1 MSDSRPPLSLAT
13 KLFYAVGAVANA
25 VKLRGLSTFL
35 MLFYNQ
41 VVGLPPTTVTF
52 VLMIALV
59 FDAIAA
65 GDSPLTAREAD
76 VLAAA
81 GDGAPVEEIAARLHL
96 SPGTVRNYLS
106 SAMGKLHAATRHEAA
121 RVAREHGWA

>member
-1 MSDSRPPLSLAT
+1 MTA
-13 KLFYAVGAVANA
+13 GA
-25 VKLRGLSTFL
+25 
-35 MLFYNQ
+35 
-41 VVGLPPTTVTF
+41 
-52 VLMIALV
+52 
-59 FDAIAA
+59 
-65 GDSPLTAREAD
+65 SPLPAREAD

-121 RVAREHGWA
+121 RVARERGWA